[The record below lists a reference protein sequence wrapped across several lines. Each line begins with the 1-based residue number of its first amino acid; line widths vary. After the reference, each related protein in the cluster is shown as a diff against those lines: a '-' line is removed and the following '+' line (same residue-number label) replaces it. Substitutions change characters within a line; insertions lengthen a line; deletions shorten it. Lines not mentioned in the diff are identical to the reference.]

1 MCWGP
6 IKFRGKSVKLMHFE
20 SFNFPPLYSFIPNSA
35 SGKREEKKK
44 MLYGEL
50 KKNNQTNQTLFLGIN
65 LILHQCKTKSI
76 RLFYHEG
83 DAHICCKWPPS
94 CNTK

>member
-35 SGKREEKKK
+35 SGKRKKK
-44 MLYGEL
+44 NVVCGV
-50 KKNNQTNQTLFLGIN
+50 KKKQPNKPNSFPWHKFNFT
-65 LILHQCKTKSI
+65 
-76 RLFYHEG
+76 
-83 DAHICCKWPPS
+83 PV
-94 CNTK
+94 